1 MINIRFENNWKGGIM
16 TGSVCLIKQN
26 YIVRFSG
33 KNKKF
38 NKSFAISCFGCKEN
52 AYKAAMEY
60 RDKISDENNLT
71 TNRYRVIV
79 ENDYKYYEMQLKNGF
94 IGKFDEEDLNI
105 VLNGYKWRA
114 TKKNICGRYYMTQS
128 GRKGQKYKSLMFHR
142 LIFPHYT
149 QIDHINRDGLDN
161 RRKNLRP
168 VSSAENNINQ
178 KKRKDNASGKTG
190 VHFSNYRKCWV
201 VQWPED
207 GKRKKKSF
215 SISKYGNEG
224 AKLLAI
230 NYRQKMDNKN
240 GLMNGYESDEE
251 VEVKIN
257 PVSIEHVKPI
267 EKLLSTNKSGKTG
280 VYYTENLTCKRP
292 YRKWCREYRD
302 KNGKKKVKNFFVGRK
317 RNNAEAKKL
326 AMEFKPP
333 E

>member
-1 MINIRFENNWKGGIM
+1 MINIRFENDWQGGIHS
-16 TGSVCLIKQN
+16 GSVNLVKN
-26 YIVRFSG
+26 SYLVRFTGGFRKTFSLSNCQSLDEAKSKAYKLQETESLRRGLTRNQYRLITEHG
-33 KNKKF
+33 KN
-38 NKSFAISCFGCKEN
+38 CTE
-52 AYKAAMEY
+52 E
-60 RDKISDENNLT
+60 
-71 TNRYRVIV
+71 
-79 ENDYKYYEMQLKNGF
+79 YYEMKLLDGLITKFDKNDLPKILNGF
-94 IGKFDEEDLNI
+94 T
-105 VLNGYKWRA
+105 WS
-114 TKKNICGRYYMTQS
+114 CGEKGRRYLTQS
-128 GRKGQKYKSLMFHR
+128 RRKSHDKYLMFHR

-190 VHFSNYRKCWV
+190 VHFSNYMKCWI

-302 KNGKKKVKNFFVGRK
+302 KNGKKKVKNFYVGRK